1 MSGQIIRQSAIPFQ
15 GRSSFTNKAK
25 AFCLFICLGFSAC
38 SSPPHVARLDTSSQ
52 PVAQISKPTIKRE
65 VDHPPRKHSL
75 FRPLAPTL
83 TSASKPAS
91 PPVPPNSTASLV
103 ATSLGLSYQILNAG
117 ADFLSVCRSP
127 RAAKIKS
134 SLFEEAIVLAKIR
147 SALKQELSKRRA
159 NSNEVQFHEGAAA
172 ISFRSDTPV
181 KEATSAIV
189 RILGISGVNRVDAS
203 FPSPSSPVP
212 NK

>member
-1 MSGQIIRQSAIPFQ
+1 MSGQLIRQSAFSFQ
-15 GRSSFTNKAK
+15 GKSSFINKAK
-25 AFCLFICLGFSAC
+25 AISLLACLGFSAC
-38 SSPPHVARLDTSSQ
+38 SSPPHAEQTVVASQTVAR
-52 PVAQISKPTIKRE
+52 ISNSTIKRE

-117 ADFLSVCRSP
+117 ADFVSICRSP

-172 ISFRSDTPV
+172 ISFHSDTAV

-189 RILGISGVNRVDAS
+189 RILGISGVNRVDAT
-203 FPSPSSPVP
+203 FPSPPP
-212 NK
+212 TALKN

>member
-1 MSGQIIRQSAIPFQ
+1 MSGQLIRQSAIPFQ

-117 ADFLSVCRSP
+117 ADFVSICRSP

-147 SALKQELSKRRA
+147 SALKQELSKRRS
-159 NSNEVQFHEGAAA
+159 NSNEVQFHDGAAA

-203 FPSPSSPVP
+203 FPSPSSPIP

>member
-1 MSGQIIRQSAIPFQ
+1 MSGQLIRQSAIPFQ
-15 GRSSFTNKAK
+15 GRSSFINKAK
-25 AFCLFICLGFSAC
+25 AIFLLACLGFSAC

-103 ATSLGLSYQILNAG
+103 ATSLGSSYQILNAG

-172 ISFRSDTPV
+172 ISFHSDTPV

-189 RILGISGVNRVDAS
+189 RTLGISGVNRVDAS

>member
-1 MSGQIIRQSAIPFQ
+1 MSGQLIRQSAIPFQ

-52 PVAQISKPTIKRE
+52 SVAQISKPTIKRE

-75 FRPLAPTL
+75 FRPLVPTL

-117 ADFLSVCRSP
+117 ADFVSICRSP

-147 SALKQELSKRRA
+147 SALKQELSKRRS
-159 NSNEVQFHEGAAA
+159 NSNEVQFHDGAAA
-172 ISFRSDTPV
+172 ISFHSNTPV

>member
-1 MSGQIIRQSAIPFQ
+1 MSGQLIRQSAIPFQ
-15 GRSSFTNKAK
+15 GKSSFTNKAK

-147 SALKQELSKRRA
+147 SALKQELSKRRS
-159 NSNEVQFHEGAAA
+159 NSNEVQFHDGAAA

>member
-1 MSGQIIRQSAIPFQ
+1 MSGQLIRQSAFSLQ
-15 GRSSFTNKAK
+15 GRSSFINKAK
-25 AFCLFICLGFSAC
+25 AFFLLACLGFSAC
-38 SSPPHVARLDTSSQ
+38 SSPPHAAKSSGPSQ
-52 PVAQISKPTIKRE
+52 PVARISNSTIKRE

-117 ADFLSVCRSP
+117 ADFVSICRSP

-147 SALKQELSKRRA
+147 SALKQELPKRSA

-172 ISFRSDTPV
+172 LSFHSDTPV